1 MKDKKHIPKDL
12 EDIFINEILSP
23 WINEDIEKWDNINEM
38 QQDFILYELENKYLL
53 HKYSNN

>member
-1 MKDKKHIPKDL
+1 MIL